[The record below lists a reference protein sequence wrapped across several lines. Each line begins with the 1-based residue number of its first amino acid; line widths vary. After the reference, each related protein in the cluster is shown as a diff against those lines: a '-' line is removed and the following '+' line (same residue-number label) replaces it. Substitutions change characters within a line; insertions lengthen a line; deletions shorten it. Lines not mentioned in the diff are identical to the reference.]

1 MSYSYIISQ
10 AISIDL
16 SLANLL
22 YAVRDPVLV
31 KVFLGLTLLGK
42 WQIALAIMLAAAAFF
57 WIWQK
62 KNYIIPIFISVG
74 GSFFT
79 GFFGKIIWQRPRP
92 LAVAVYVEHSWS
104 FPSGHAILAVS
115 LYGFLIYF
123 FWKNFKKRINKI
135 AALFFGLL
143 IILTIGFSRLYLGVH
158 YLSDVLAC
166 YLVGI
171 FLLVISIVVVNKKS
185 MPVSTPEIIVKKE
198 EIL

>member
-16 SLANLL
+16 CLAILL
-22 YAVRDPVLV
+22 YAVSDSVLV

-42 WQIALAIMLAAAAFF
+42 WWVAAVVVLITAAIFYLKNY
-57 WIWQK
+57 K
-62 KNYIIPIFISVG
+62 KYIIPFFISVG

-104 FPSGHAILAVS
+104 FPSGHAILVVS

-158 YLSDVLAC
+158 YLSDVLVG

-171 FLLVISIVVVNKKS
+171 FWLVISIWLVEYKKDDKNDEN
-185 MPVSTPEIIVKKE
+185 VQIDQA
-198 EIL
+198 